1 MEQKEPSVLS
11 PEGSFTF
18 GGEGRGENEGEDV
31 ALPQMEDDLA
41 LCSIPPLLTPPA
53 DLVQPQ

>member
-1 MEQKEPSVLS
+1 MEQKEPSVFF
-11 PEGSFTF
+11 PEGSFAF

-41 LCSIPPLLTPPA
+41 LCDVPSPMLTPPA
-53 DLVQPQ
+53 DIL

>member
-1 MEQKEPSVLS
+1 MEQKEPSVFS

-18 GGEGRGENEGEDV
+18 GRVGRGENEGEDV

-41 LCSIPPLLTPPA
+41 LCSVPSPLLTPPA
-53 DLVQPQ
+53 DIV